1 MSPRV
6 AIAPDNA
13 LEMPWRVERGEDYG
27 REVDPIIADASLR
40 GMKREDFLKLAW
52 AALDQA
58 VCRADMP
65 EARKAFEA
73 IANLLPETDR

>member
-6 AIAPDNA
+6 PICPENT

-27 REVDPIIADASLR
+27 SPVDAVIADSSLL
-40 GMKREDFLKLAW
+40 GFTREDFLKLAW